1 MSNEE
6 FDGVEEI
13 PRELLILYATET
25 GNSQDCADYIARQCR
40 RIAFRCRV
48 VSMDKYSLPDLISEP
63 LVIFVVSTTGSGV
76 EPRAMTALWN
86 MLLRSELPDDLFE
99 GLPFAVFGLGDTG
112 YEKFCWA
119 AKKLS
124 RRLETLGATEICE
137 RGEGDEQ
144 DPLGIDG
151 ALFPWVEKL
160 LGTLLQLAPLPAP
173 IELSDTS
180 ELPPPRVALE
190 SAQDATTTDPVR
202 EDTRYHD
209 AVVKTNT
216 RITAEDWYQDV
227 RHIEFEFEDDIRYN
241 PGDVA
246 VIHPV
251 ASQSDVASFLE
262 VMNWTECADEP
273 LTVVHKMADQSLPD
287 FLPQKVTLRTLF
299 TRYLDFNAVPRRSFF
314 QYIRNFTTDELER
327 EKLDEFLTGPEG
339 AEELYEYCQ
348 KVRRTIHEVLA
359 EFRHVRIPK
368 DYIFDVFPPLRPR
381 HFSIASSVTKHPHQ
395 MHVCVAIVRYRT
407 KLKIPRRGVCSTY
420 LASLQPGDKL
430 RIGILKG
437 LIKLPPNDQTPVIC
451 VGPGTANTLYF
462 GCRSEDKD
470 QHYGEEW
477 RRLSESQDLAY
488 RTAFSRDGPEGVK
501 RTYVQDRILEDA
513 ERIWRLVGEEGAWVY
528 ISGSSNKMPIAVKDA
543 IAQAVQKYG
552 GRSESEAKEY
562 VESMVKDGR
571 LIEEC
576 WS

>member
-1 MSNEE
+1 MNNEE

-99 GLPFAVFGLGDTG
+99 GLPFTVFGLGDTG

-124 RRLETLGATEICE
+124 RRMKTLGATEICE

-160 LGTLLQLAPLPAP
+160 LGTLLQLAPLPSP

-190 SAQDATTTDPVR
+190 SAQDVTSTDPVR
-202 EDTRYHD
+202 EDTRYND

-251 ASQSDVASFLE
+251 ASQSDVAAFLE

-287 FLPQKVTLRTLF
+287 FLPQRVTLRTLF

-314 QYIRNFTTDELER
+314 QYIRNFTTDDLER

-348 KVRRTIHEVLA
+348 K
-359 EFRHVRIPK
+359 
-368 DYIFDVFPPLRPR
+368 
-381 HFSIASSVTKHPHQ
+381 KHPHQ
-395 MHVCVAIVRYRT
+395 MHVCVAIVKYRT

-437 LIKLPPNDQTPVIC
+437 LIKLPPNYQTPVIC

-477 RRLSESQDLAY
+477 RRLSESQELVY

-543 IAQAVQKYG
+543 IAQAVQN
-552 GRSESEAKEY
+552 
-562 VESMVKDGR
+562 DN
-571 LIEEC
+571 
-576 WS
+576 